1 MREEKYRIK
10 CPKHVLF
17 GDPSYFEEYENDIER
32 LRKLVVDYRPDPSFA
47 AGMILREEPHP
58 EEKSYILLSVNLYFA
73 PEQRLETYMKDLM
86 FKGQDMEEKGIG
98 VDTAQYLIEVDGRY
112 EEINTGGDGWWGRNL
127 EFTHRI
133 GAKKALDA
141 SVVTIWMPEDETFE
155 GMKKLA
161 GYLFE
166 DLRPLEKTTR
176 KKRAEER

>member
-1 MREEKYRIK
+1 MADRSDRRHEPCAEGFYIWLNHYFTAGHFGVLPFLWGKKGQDKMREEKYRIK
-10 CPKHVLF
+10 CPKYILF
-17 GDPSYFEEYENDIER
+17 GDP
-32 LRKLVVDYRPDPSFA
+32 
-47 AGMILREEPHP
+47 
-58 EEKSYILLSVNLYFA
+58 
-73 PEQRLETYMKDLM
+73 YMKDLM

-112 EEINTGGDGWWGRNL
+112 EEINTGGDSWWGRNL

-133 GAKKALDA
+133 GAKRALDA

-166 DLRPLEKTTR
+166 DLSPL
-176 KKRAEER
+176 KK